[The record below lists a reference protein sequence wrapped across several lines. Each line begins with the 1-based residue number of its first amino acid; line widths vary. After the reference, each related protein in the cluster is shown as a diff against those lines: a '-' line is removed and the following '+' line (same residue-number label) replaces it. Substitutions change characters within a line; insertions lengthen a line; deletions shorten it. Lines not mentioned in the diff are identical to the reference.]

1 MHEYLKAC
9 SKMGPRLCG
18 LLLFAFSGMLTGLVA
33 AELEGP
39 AVLGGTVL
47 CLFLVTMAAIDYTT
61 GLLPDRGNLFLAG
74 VGLLFVLTGTI
85 HGLSEALFGAAV
97 GAGVLLL
104 LRVLSRGGLGLGDV
118 KYAAAFGI
126 WLGGEGTFLALL
138 LAFAIGAVLALV
150 LLACGRLQRN
160 SELAFGP
167 FLSAGAY
174 LSYLGLFW

>member
-1 MHEYLKAC
+1 
-9 SKMGPRLCG
+9 
-18 LLLFAFSGMLTGLVA
+18 MLAGLVL
-33 AELEGP
+33 AELESP
-39 AVLGGTVL
+39 AIL
-47 CLFLVTMAAIDYTT
+47 CGSVFCLLLVTMAAIDYCT

-74 VGLLFVLTGTI
+74 LGLLFVLTGTI
-85 HGLSEALFGAAV
+85 HGLSEALLGAARL

-104 LRVLSRGGLGLGDV
+104 LRTLSHGGLGPRRV

-126 WLGGEGTFLALL
+126 WLGGQGTMLALL
-138 LAFAIGAVLALV
+138 LAFAIGAVLALL

-174 LSYLGLFW
+174 LSYLGVLWQ